1 MKSNPLI
8 NHIYK
13 LKIMMVDP
21 SESGYAAW
29 RYKQQL
35 LEAKWTLD
43 EILDEAPTFMGEDE
57 WIEEQNT
64 LRAFDQIKNSTRS
77 R

>member
-1 MKSNPLI
+1 
-8 NHIYK
+8 
-13 LKIMMVDP
+13 

-43 EILDEAPTFMGEDE
+43 EILDDAPTFYGG
-57 WIEEQNT
+57 
-64 LRAFDQIKNSTRS
+64 R
-77 R
+77 